1 MEKQY
6 ILFDLDG
13 TLTDP
18 MLGITKAVQY
28 ALKRFNIEVED
39 LETLIPFIGPPLKQS
54 FMDIYGFSQ
63 EDALK
68 AVEISREYFVPIGM
82 YENQIYPGVR
92 EMLENLKE
100 AGRTLLIAT
109 SKPVDFAEKILEHFG
124 IEEYFEYVSGSSLN
138 QERTTKEEVIAHL
151 LEEEQ
156 LVDMTELIM
165 AGDRKYDILG
175 AKEFGIKSIGVL
187 YGYGSYGELKKAGAD
202 YIVKSVSE
210 LEDLL
215 LRED

>member
-18 MLGITKAVQY
+18 MEGITKSVQY
-28 ALKRFNIEVED
+28 ALKKFNIEFEN
-39 LETLIPFIGPPLKQS
+39 LEKLTSFIGPPLKQG
-54 FMDIYGFSQ
+54 FMEQYGFSE

-68 AVEISREYFVPIGM
+68 AVELSREYFVPIGM
-82 YENQIYPGVR
+82 YENQIYPGIR

-100 AGRTLLIAT
+100 AGKTLLVAT

-124 IEEYFEYVSGSSLN
+124 IEEYFEYVSGSSLT

-165 AGDRKYDILG
+165 VGDRKYDILG
-175 AKEFGIKSIGVL
+175 AKEFGIKSVGVL